1 MPIDVVQHFK
11 GLTSNEDRVA
21 TAVAAIQTLTTV
33 LQESTAT
40 TIMSLVQDIRS
51 AAEELTGCEELKSS
65 IQLKAGCALFLRYV
79 TRMFGDGDFDAC
91 KKALIERGERFAE
104 MSNESRQKI
113 AKLGERFIRDGST
126 ILTHGQS
133 RCVIE
138 LLISAA
144 KTKTFTV
151 LITEGRGIGTS
162 DGCGYKTAEILIQNG
177 IPCKIILDSAIA
189 FTMEHVDMCLVGAD
203 GVIENGGIVNKIGT
217 YQLAIVAKS
226 FRKPLYVASETYKFA
241 RLYPLSQSDLPSSR
255 YTTGIRPCTKLGISL
270 SGTDDGTAEEQGG
283 TGGTKPLLNLDNPTS
298 DYTPP
303 DFITLLFTDLGVL
316 TTAAVSDELIK
327 LYQDTEW

>member
-1 MPIDVVQHFK
+1 M
-11 GLTSNEDRVA
+11 
-21 TAVAAIQTLTTV
+21 
-33 LQESTAT
+33 
-40 TIMSLVQDIRS
+40 
-51 AAEELTGCEELKSS
+51 
-65 IQLKAGCALFLRYV
+65 
-79 TRMFGDGDFDAC
+79 
-91 KKALIERGERFAE
+91 
-104 MSNESRQKI
+104 
-113 AKLGERFIRDGST
+113 GERFIRDGST

-189 FTMEHVDMCLVGAD
+189 CTMEHVDMCLVGAD

-255 YTTGIRPCTKLGISL
+255 YTTEYVHVQS
-270 SGTDDGTAEEQGG
+270 
-283 TGGTKPLLNLDNPTS
+283 
-298 DYTPP
+298 
-303 DFITLLFTDLGVL
+303 
-316 TTAAVSDELIK
+316 
-327 LYQDTEW
+327 